1 MVNVS
6 SRSVG
11 IAVSLSGNA
20 AVDIRDCAL
29 TGKIFCTVCI
39 FWIAVSLPG
48 NAAVDIRDCALTGKV
63 FCTGQLLTE
72 RSSLV

>member
-1 MVNVS
+1 
-6 SRSVG
+6 
-11 IAVSLSGNA
+11 
-20 AVDIRDCAL
+20 
-29 TGKIFCTVCI
+29 
-39 FWIAVSLPG
+39 LPG